1 MSQSIIQ
8 SATVIFSHKPT
19 LTPWWILLSWIRNL
33 LILTGL
39 LTITTIGFLYFYGQ
53 QTVRLFD
60 DKFINSLSQ
69 FVEEVLKGDITNAVV
84 IKIVVEKEVT
94 IQQII
99 QSMTKY
105 AERLQVKFIKNYSL
119 PLTSQPVAAKIS
131 QPVEIFEFDDESVVA
146 ALLDYN
152 PNFAIYFPCRIILYK
167 DKEGQTWLATINL
180 TLLVY
185 GTQRM
190 NPETKL
196 QTLKLQDKLLKIMG
210 AGASGWSMSNE

>member
-1 MSQSIIQ
+1 MPHSTIQ
-8 SATVIFSHKPT
+8 PATVIFSHKPT

-69 FVEEVLKGDITNAVV
+69 FVEEVLKGDVPNAVV

-119 PLTSQPVAAKIS
+119 PLTSQSVAAKIS
-131 QPVEIFEFDDESVVA
+131 QSVEIFEFDDDSVVA

-185 GTQRM
+185 GSQEM
-190 NPETKL
+190 SPKTKL
-196 QTLKLQDKLLKIMG
+196 QALTLQDKLLKIMG
-210 AGASGWSMSNE
+210 AGASGWSDN